1 MEKITK
7 IPEDFLIE
15 IPLSSEQEKVLV
27 EQINRFN
34 ELREKELY
42 PFAMNI
48 TEDGRVLLKE
58 GTIIHGMSGFLVDT
72 LDKISN
78 SGILTGQAIG
88 IPEDGETFYCADF
101 HRVSKD
107 MSMKE
112 FNGNFTYV
120 DGRCPFGN
128 GKRGA
133 NTLAFVIEPRE
144 EATELLSYDCY
155 RTESEASAITRSFVN
170 VRGLPD
176 NANVLSSVL
185 YGVPSNLFCGIV
197 LGNRLLEKKEIIK
210 LIVKM
215 FPDCYISTIDG
226 VVIYNPSV
234 DMNYN
239 EVIELRAKKYCLE
252 FKKNLLED
260 EIAKSQTEVKNARML
275 NQQIIDA
282 MIEGC
287 PSDVVARILLDNKLW
302 QGTLESTIAYVES
315 RKKSDAKGKK

>member
-1 MEKITK
+1 MEKIQK

-15 IPLSSEQEKVLV
+15 IPLSPEQEEVLI

-58 GTIIHGMSGFLVDT
+58 GTIIHGMSGFSVDT

-101 HRVSKD
+101 HRISKD

-112 FNGNFTYV
+112 FNSNFTYV

-128 GKRGA
+128 GRRGA

-155 RTESEASAITRSFVN
+155 RESIEADMTRSFTN
-170 VRGLPD
+170 MAGLLPQHD
-176 NANVLSSVL
+176 ILSSVL

-197 LGNRLLEKKEIIK
+197 LGNRLLEKNEIVK

-226 VVIYNPSV
+226 VIIYNPSV

-239 EVIELRAKKYCLE
+239 ETIELRAEKYCLE

-260 EIAKSQTEVKNARML
+260 EITKSQTELKNARIL
-275 NQQIIDA
+275 NQQIVDA
-282 MIEGC
+282 MIAGC
-287 PSDVVARILLDNKLW
+287 PSDVVARILLDNKLC
-302 QGTLESTIAYVES
+302 QGTLEYAVDYVES
-315 RKKSDAKGKK
+315 RKKSVGKGKK